1 MNIKHPWENGP
12 TELIEFAMSKLD
24 AKDEFSH
31 RLAFIVTDIAVE
43 TLFKTYLLLPEDI
56 TKTKIGFSARQKF
69 VKGNFHDLL
78 QGIKVVTSKVDR
90 EDLYHIQ
97 FYHGI
102 RNHLYHQGNG
112 ITVSKEKLEGYVRLS
127 AKILNTLLGVD
138 LTSLLEGDSSPH
150 KRIDPTLEKRIKEL
164 SEELDAVI
172 RELQYLA
179 KLIIEKIE
187 PKLVLP
193 STISKLQNLSK
204 KIEISN
210 FHEKLLSFREL
221 INGSIQNPEIREWLL
236 GLVVESVDW
245 ASSEAISNATFLLEL
260 LDDPITFYFLI
271 LGTFYFPIS
280 DVVKDKE
287 DLTNYD
293 DISFIDSDEY
303 HVVGLYSTAK
313 SILRYY
319 PQRSTSSYTYNDFG
333 VVKRSDEV
341 LPRLADLKEKMKGW
355 VSQM

>member
-12 TELIEFAMSKLD
+12 IDLIEFAMSKLD
-24 AKDEFSH
+24 TEDEFSH

-56 TKTKIGFSARQKF
+56 LKTNIGFSARKKF

-78 QGIKVVTSKVDR
+78 QGIKVVTSKVNR
-90 EDLYHIQ
+90 EDLYDIQ

-112 ITVSKEKLEGYVRLS
+112 ITVSKEKLEGYVKLS
-127 AKILNTLLGVD
+127 VKILNTLLGVD

-150 KRIDPTLEKRIKEL
+150 KRIDSTLEKHIKEL
-164 SEELDAVI
+164 SKEFDAAV

-179 KLIIEKIE
+179 KLIIENIE

-193 STISKLQNLSK
+193 STMSKLQSLSK
-204 KIEISN
+204 EIEISN

-236 GLVVESVDW
+236 GLVVERVDW

-260 LDDPITFYFLI
+260 LDDPVKFYFLI

-280 DVVKDKE
+280 DIVKAKE

-303 HVVGLYSTAK
+303 HVLGLYSTAK
-313 SILRYY
+313 LLLEHYTQ
-319 PQRSTSSYTYNDFG
+319 PTSSYAYYDLG

-341 LPRLADLKEKMKGW
+341 LPKLADLKNKMKDW